1 MSALLT
7 TTLPPPKRL
16 TGPQR
21 LWAAVLANAVM
32 GLEQRL
38 SIDGRRNRSPQN
50 RKLRDESL
58 TWIRS
63 HLVTP
68 GSFIFV
74 CDTLRIDPEFLR
86 ERLLRKYTMVPWTG
100 EPDDSADTALVS
112 HDEQCA
118 GLALDETVGSRHSA
132 MTPLRQSPM

>member
-1 MSALLT
+1 MSDLLT
-7 TTLPPPKRL
+7 TTLSPPKRV
-16 TGPQR
+16 TGAHR

-32 GLEQRL
+32 SLEQRL

-58 TWIRS
+58 TWLQS
-63 HLVTP
+63 QLTTP
-68 GSFIFV
+68 GSFLFI
-74 CDTLRIDPEFLR
+74 CDTLCIDPDFLR
-86 ERLLRKYTMVPWTG
+86 ERLVRKYTVVPWTG

-118 GLALDETVGSRHSA
+118 DLAL
-132 MTPLRQSPM
+132 P